1 MAQVQTEPNNYAY
14 LVARPHPWRRQL
26 SLRGCTMTVGQL
38 VATMR
43 ANHLSP
49 EDAADD
55 LDLPLA
61 QIEEAL
67 TYYAIHHDLVDG
79 ELRQDKERLRVKG
92 YVVGSP
98 AVSR

>member
-1 MAQVQTEPNNYAY
+1 
-14 LVARPHPWRRQL
+14 
-26 SLRGCTMTVGQL
+26 MTVGQL

-43 ANHLSP
+43 ANQLRP

-67 TYYAIHHDLVDG
+67 TYYAIHHELVDG
-79 ELRQDKERLRVKG
+79 ELRQDKKRLEAKG
-92 YVVGSP
+92 YVFGP
-98 AVSR
+98 ATISR